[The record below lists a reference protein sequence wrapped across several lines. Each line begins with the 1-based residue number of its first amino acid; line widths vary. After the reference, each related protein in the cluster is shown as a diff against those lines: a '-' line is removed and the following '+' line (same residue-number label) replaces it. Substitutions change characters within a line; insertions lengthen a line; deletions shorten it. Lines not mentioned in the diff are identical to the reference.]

1 MRVIFNFKIIL
12 KNLILKLFFLI
23 KYKYRFKKA
32 SFIHPCSNI
41 GFNVKIGKGTRI
53 NGICFISNETMIGNY
68 CAIAHNFRVRHR
80 NHSINYPNIQDYLQN
95 KLGISSLT
103 VFKGKIEVGDGSW
116 IGDNVTFLP
125 GAGIGKGCVVGAGS
139 VVTKKFDD
147 FSVIA
152 GNPAVLIRTR
162 FDKKGQHEFLKSKW
176 WEWDVEKIKKNAEFF
191 NTTLN

>member
-1 MRVIFNFKIIL
+1 MRAFFKLKFFL

-32 SFIHPCSNI
+32 SFIHPYSNI

-53 NGICFISNETMIGNY
+53 NGKCFISNETTIGNY

-80 NHSINYPNIQDYLQN
+80 NHSINYPNIQDYIQDRC
-95 KLGISSLT
+95 GFTSLN
-103 VFKGKIEVGDGSW
+103 VFKGKIKVGDGSW

-125 GAGIGKGCVVGAGS
+125 GSGVGKGCVVGAGS
-139 VVTKKFDD
+139 VVTKEFDD

-152 GNPAVLIRTR
+152 GNPAILIRTR
-162 FDKKGQHEFLKSKW
+162 FDKKGQLEFLKSKW

-191 NTTLN
+191 NAKLN